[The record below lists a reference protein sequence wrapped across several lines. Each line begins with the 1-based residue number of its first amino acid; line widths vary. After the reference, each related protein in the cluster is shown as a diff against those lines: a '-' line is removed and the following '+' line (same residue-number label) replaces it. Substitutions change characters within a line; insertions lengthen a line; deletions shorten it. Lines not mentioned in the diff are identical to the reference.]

1 MTKPSFAHSLPSPHA
16 SLRATTTSY
25 PPPSAKLSSEKL
37 PTTVMDY
44 PAPRQNRPPRIAI
57 TASFLLIAVFVIWLL
72 LPRTPLPVED
82 IIPIPVVS
90 KVSRPHLSPRLSLSD
105 TLLRLSS
112 FLMAHP

>member
-1 MTKPSFAHSLPSPHA
+1 MTKILFRALTPPPHA

-25 PPPSAKLSSEKL
+25 SPPSAKLSSEKL

-112 FLMAHP
+112 FSMAHP